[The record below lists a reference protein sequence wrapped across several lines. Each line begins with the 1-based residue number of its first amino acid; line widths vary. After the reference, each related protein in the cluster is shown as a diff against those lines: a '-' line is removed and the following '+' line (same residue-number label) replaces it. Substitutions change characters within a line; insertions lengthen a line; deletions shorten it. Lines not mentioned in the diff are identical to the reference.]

1 MTTVVETLKK
11 AKFEVYQA
19 GTTDVDD
26 YIINL
31 YGHSAVDHHRRKL
44 DLTISGDT
52 MNADDWKIMKASD
65 YTLVA
70 DTYLDWSQMG
80 VEKALDIIFG
90 SGNSQKRN
98 EYFNIY
104 AEMYCISTGD
114 LIKVDNKY
122 YGVADYG
129 WVDVTDKIQGLS

>member
-1 MTTVVETLKK
+1 MRNTEFKI
-11 AKFEVYQA
+11 YQA
-19 GTTDVDD
+19 STTDVDD

-31 YGHSAVDHHRRKL
+31 YGHSSVAHHRRKL

-70 DTYLDWSQMG
+70 NTYLDWSQMG
-80 VEKALDIIFG
+80 IEKALDIIFG
-90 SGNSQKRN
+90 SGNSHERKK
-98 EYFNIY
+98 YFNIQ
-104 AEMYCISTGD
+104 APMYSISTGD
-114 LIKVDNKY
+114 IIEADGKF

-129 WVDVTDKIQGLS
+129 WVEVTDKIQGLAS